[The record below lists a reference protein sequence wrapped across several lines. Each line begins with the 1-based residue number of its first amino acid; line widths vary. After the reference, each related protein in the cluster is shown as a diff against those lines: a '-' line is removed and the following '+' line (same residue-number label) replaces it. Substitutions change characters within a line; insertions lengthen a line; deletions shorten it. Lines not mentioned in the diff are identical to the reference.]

1 MAFVSVYRAFST
13 RSKNCS
19 AGKCSELKFAWGCN
33 GLESRSCQALSAGFV
48 FGRHDINSARLC
60 NQPTGVNMRVSRV

>member
-13 RSKNCS
+13 RNKNCS
-19 AGKCSELKFAWGCN
+19 AAKCSELKFACGCN
-33 GLESRSCQALSAGFV
+33 GLESRSGQALSAGFV

-60 NQPTGVNMRVSRV
+60 NQPTGGNMRVSRV